1 MYHWHVSI
9 HLIMITVT
17 LFNIIT
23 ILFMLSLLYHSLY
36 YTLILF
42 IYLVLIIIWLYSTSI
57 SFIIHLLIYI
67 LNDLY
72 YNLTLYL
79 YQYMQYIHLIWVWG
93 HMEVYIMLI
102 PNLTVILLC
111 IISCHHYTII
121 DHNTIII
128 SLYNISILSII
139 TFIHHI

>member
-67 LNDLY
+67 LYDLY
-72 YNLTLYL
+72 YNFTLYL

-121 DHNTIII
+121 DLHTIII